1 MIMECKRTGKKFPV
15 LFPRGMCP
23 VVFYQTEKVGLYY
36 HATIVRV
43 DNRRGI
49 IWNREYR
56 GETGIG
62 LTIDRSVAMLRQRL
76 TEAEYTYAVR
86 EEVK

>member
-1 MIMECKRTGKKFPV
+1 MR
-15 LFPRGMCP
+15 P

-49 IWNREYR
+49 TWNKEFR

-62 LTIDRSVAMLRQRL
+62 LTTEKALAMLRQRL
-76 TEAEYTYAVR
+76 TETGYTYDVR